1 MASSLLSPY
10 APQTISI
17 NFVRGM
23 LSGMTERGLPTTG
36 LLAQAGIAG
45 ELLEHA
51 GARITSDQYVTLFRN
66 TCNHLDDEC
75 LGLLSRPFKRGS
87 YALMAQSSLHA
98 PDLQQAVL
106 RIANTFALL
115 QDDMTMELVG
125 DHKLAGI
132 ALHFIDPRSASR
144 SLFLHEYMLRSLWRL
159 LDWLVGGRLPIA
171 RFDFAFEAPGD
182 TVSHSDFF
190 ASPIAFN
197 RPRSAFWFDARQLQ
211 SPLRVDEMALR
222 DFLTDPQIKLRVPGP
237 GVDEVSA
244 KVRSHLHATKPAWPD
259 LDATAVELFMSPA
272 SLQRKLAKEGVTF
285 QTIKDE
291 LRRDLAITYL
301 KTTAMSLKELA
312 DRLGFSESSAFQR
325 AFKMWTG
332 TAPGSYRR

>member
-1 MASSLLSPY
+1 
-10 APQTISI
+10 
-17 NFVRGM
+17 
-23 LSGMTERGLPTTG
+23 
-36 LLAQAGIAG
+36 
-45 ELLEHA
+45 
-51 GARITSDQYVTLFRN
+51 
-66 TCNHLDDEC
+66 
-75 LGLLSRPFKRGS
+75 
-87 YALMAQSSLHA
+87 
-98 PDLQQAVL
+98 
-106 RIANTFALL
+106 
-115 QDDMTMELVG
+115 
-125 DHKLAGI
+125 
-132 ALHFIDPRSASR
+132 
-144 SLFLHEYMLRSLWRL
+144 
-159 LDWLVGGRLPIA
+159 
-171 RFDFAFEAPGD
+171 
-182 TVSHSDFF
+182 
-190 ASPIAFN
+190 
-197 RPRSAFWFDARQLQ
+197 
-211 SPLRVDEMALR
+211 MALR